1 MTFEDCVRTAKELG
15 AEGIEIVATQMIPS
29 YPIVDDK
36 FLGNLKALC
45 SYIDIEPVSYDANCD
60 RSLRFDRNLTGDEMV
75 AMAVQDIK
83 NANRMGWLRTA
94 SYPQLQP

>member
-45 SYIDIEPVSYDANCD
+45 SYIDIEPVSYGANCD
-60 RSLRFDRNLTGDEMV
+60 RGLRFDRNLTGDEMV